1 MNTTT
6 FMLLKD
12 RKELHISTK
21 KTKPNQYKLKRNEQM
36 AKTKNRIKKMNFQ
49 SQTRTYTPLTEEHK
63 YIIQRLVK
71 DRDVETDNEN
81 VQRITRGSLRPQYI

>member
-1 MNTTT
+1 
-6 FMLLKD
+6 
-12 RKELHISTK
+12 
-21 KTKPNQYKLKRNEQM
+21 M

-71 DRDVETDNEN
+71 ARDVEIENEN
-81 VQRITRGSLRPQYI
+81 IQPITRGSLRPQYI